1 MARNIGYKVRP
12 IKEMEVFYGQD
23 YTSGL
28 KQTRTLPVADSI
40 AESRANKIWSG
51 EVIYSA
57 GSETPA
63 FGDLSASRWV
73 KTPAG
78 VPHFAVTDSDRFDVA
93 ASGKLLALVGTD
105 TFQLGTCLFDQTKAY
120 NDGDALYVT
129 QSEAGQ
135 VEELDAIGV
144 TGVNILTSEGEGD
157 IVGYVVDG
165 VINLQGNVAITA
177 GNGIGTA
184 PDGYNATAPVDTV
197 FSGGPALWT
206 EATPSKVMLKF
217 TTKWVPAPA
226 AAGNGEPAGEE

>member
-1 MARNIGYKVRP
+1 MVNKKIPLRRCIATGEQCAKKDLIRIVRN
-12 IKEMEVFYGQD
+12 KEGEVFIDLQGRQNGRGAY
-23 YTSGL
+23 L
-28 KQTRTLPVADSI
+28 KATLEAAEQTKNDA
-40 AESRANKIWSG
+40 
-51 EVIYSA
+51 
-57 GSETPA
+57 
-63 FGDLSASRWV
+63 
-73 KTPAG
+73 
-78 VPHFAVTDSDRFDVA
+78 
-93 ASGKLLALVGTD
+93 ALVGTD